1 MDSLCLHGQS
11 SLLGSN
17 LLAGSTPAL
26 RIPARHVSHARVSGV
41 FLGCYAAGN
50 ECGRGYFEMSWPIA
64 WSARPGLVRA
74 GAGRC
79 GARKPLRARA
89 SGSCHIRVTERFAL
103 AINHPIVVRSCYTKS
118 VSAYRKVERRPG
130 PGAVTSGTFI

>member
-50 ECGRGYFEMSWPIA
+50 ECARRYFEMSWPIA
-64 WSARPGLVRA
+64 WSGWSGPE
-74 GAGRC
+74 
-79 GARKPLRARA
+79 GARGAREPWPA
-89 SGSCHIRVTERFAL
+89 RRSGSCHVHVTVETLAL
-103 AINHPIVVRSCYTKS
+103 EINRPIVVLC
-118 VSAYRKVERRPG
+118 
-130 PGAVTSGTFI
+130 